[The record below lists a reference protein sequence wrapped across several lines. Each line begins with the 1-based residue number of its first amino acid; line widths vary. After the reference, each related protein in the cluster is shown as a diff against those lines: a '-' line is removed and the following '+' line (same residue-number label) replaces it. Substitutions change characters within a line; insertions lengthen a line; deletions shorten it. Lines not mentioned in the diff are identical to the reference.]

1 MAETKANNSGEEAVL
16 VIGGGISGLTT
27 AIEAA
32 ETGYKVILVEKAPYL
47 GGRVTKSNKY
57 YTKLCPPSCGLE
69 INFRRIKKN
78 PNIEYYT
85 LAEVESVSGEEGNY
99 DVAIKVNPRYVNE
112 NCTACGKCAEVCD
125 TEITDEFNLGMGKTK
140 AAYLPYNMAFP
151 SRYVIA
157 PEIIGTDEAKK
168 CMEVCTYDAID
179 LDMQPET
186 VNAKVGGI
194 VVATGWEPYDAAKI
208 DNLGF
213 GKYENVITNVMMER
227 LAAPNGPTEGKI
239 VRPSDGKEVRN
250 IIFAQCAGSR
260 DENHLP
266 YCSGVCCLA
275 SLKQATYVR
284 DQYPESK
291 VTIFYIDVRAIG
303 RFEDFYQKVESD
315 ENVTLIKGK
324 VAKVEEDPATK
335 DPIVEVE
342 DTLSGEKIKA
352 QADLVVLAT
361 GIVPNM
367 LENKIPVD
375 VTIDDFGFV
384 VYDPTKTG
392 VYGAGCA
399 KRPTGVAQSVQ
410 DATGAT
416 LKAIQSTLRR

>member
-1 MAETKANNSGEEAVL
+1 MADINISGERVIL

-27 AIEAA
+27 ALEAA
-32 ETGYKVILVEKAPYL
+32 EAGCKVLLVEKEPFL
-47 GGRVTKSNKY
+47 GGRVARINKY

-69 INFRRIKKN
+69 INFKRLKRN
-78 PNIEYYT
+78 PNIQYLT
-85 LAEVESVSGEEGNY
+85 MAEVESVSGAEGNY
-99 DVAIKVNPRYVNE
+99 DVSIKVNPRYVNE
-112 NCTACGKCAEVCD
+112 KCTACGECSEVCA
-125 TEITDEFNLGMGKTK
+125 TEITNEFNLGMNKTK
-140 AAYLPYNMAFP
+140 AAYLPHHMAFP
-151 SRYVIA
+151 MRYVLA
-157 PEIIGTDEAKK
+157 PEIIGTDDAKK
-168 CMEVCTYDAID
+168 CLDACVYDAID

-186 VNAKVGGI
+186 VNVKVGAI
-194 VVATGWEPYDAAKI
+194 VLATGWEPYDAAKI

-213 GKYENVITNVMMER
+213 GKCENVITNVMMER
-227 LAAPNGPTEGKI
+227 MAAPNGPTEGKI
-239 VRPSDGKEVRN
+239 LRPSDGKEVKK

-284 DQYPESK
+284 EQYEESE

-303 RFEDFYQKVESD
+303 RFEDFYQKVASD
-315 ENVTLIKGK
+315 ENVSLVKGK

-342 DTLSGEKIKA
+342 DTMSGEKIKA

-361 GIVPNM
+361 GIVPNT
-367 LENKIPVD
+367 LGDKIPVD
-375 VTIDDFGFV
+375 ITCDDFGFV
-384 VYDPTKTG
+384 VSDPAKLG

-399 KRPTGVAQSVQ
+399 KRPTGVSQSVQ
-410 DATGAT
+410 DATGAA
-416 LKAIQSTLRR
+416 LRAIQSIRR

>member
-1 MAETKANNSGEEAVL
+1 MEKGVFGEGIL

-27 AIEAA
+27 ALEAA
-32 ETGYKVILVEKAPYL
+32 EAGCRVVLVEKEPFL
-47 GGRVTKSNKY
+47 GGRVARLNKY

-69 INFRRIKKN
+69 INFKRLKRN

-85 LAEVESVSGEEGNY
+85 MAEVESVSGEEGNY
-99 DVAIKVNPRYVNE
+99 QVAIKVNPRYVNE
-112 NCTACGKCAEVCD
+112 SCTACGECAKVCA
-125 TEITDEFNLGMGKTK
+125 TEISDDFNLGMNTTK
-140 AAYLPYNMAFP
+140 AAFIPYDLAFP
-151 SRYVIA
+151 QRYVIS

-168 CMEVCTYDAID
+168 CLDACKYNAVD

-186 VNAKVGGI
+186 VNVNVGGI
-194 VVATGWEPYDAAKI
+194 VVTTGWNPYDPANI

-213 GKYENVITNVMMER
+213 KECENVITNVMMER
-227 LAAPNGPTEGKI
+227 LASPNGPTEGKI
-239 VRPSDGKEVRN
+239 LRPSDGKEVEN

-284 DQYPESK
+284 EQYPDSK
-291 VTIFYIDVRAIG
+291 VKIFYIDLRALG
-303 RFEDFYQKVESD
+303 RFEEFLTRVESD
-315 ENVTLIKGK
+315 ENVSLIKGK
-324 VAKVEEDPATK
+324 VARVEEDPATK
-335 DPIVEVE
+335 NPVVEVE
-342 DTLSGEKIKA
+342 DTLSGEKLKA

-361 GIVPNM
+361 GIVPNT
-367 LENKIPVD
+367 LGGNIPVD
-375 VTIDDFGFV
+375 ITCDDFGFV
-384 VYDPTKTG
+384 VSDPAKTG

-410 DATGAT
+410 DATGAA

>member
-1 MAETKANNSGEEAVL
+1 MADTRDSISNGKAIL
-16 VIGGGISGLTT
+16 VIGGGISGITT

-32 ETGYKVILVEKAPYL
+32 EAGCKVVLVEKEPFL
-47 GGRVTKSNKY
+47 GGRVTRLNKY

-99 DVAIKVNPRYVNE
+99 DVVIKVNPRYVNE
-112 NCTACGKCAEVCD
+112 NCTACGKCSEVCT
-125 TEITDEFNLGMGKTK
+125 TEISDDFNLGMNKTK
-140 AAYLPYNMAFP
+140 AAFIPYNMAFP
-151 SRYVIA
+151 SRYVIS

-168 CMEVCTYDAID
+168 CLDACKYNAVD

-186 VNAKVGGI
+186 VNVNVGGI
-194 VVATGWEPYDAAKI
+194 VVTTGWQPYDPAKI

-213 GKYENVITNVMMER
+213 KECENVITNVMMER
-227 LAAPNGPTEGKI
+227 LASPNGPTEGKI
-239 VRPSDGKEVRN
+239 LRPSDGKEVEN

-284 DQYPESK
+284 EQYPDSK
-291 VTIFYIDVRAIG
+291 ATIFYIDLRALG
-303 RFEDFYQKVESD
+303 RFEEFLTRVESD
-315 ENVTLIKGK
+315 ENVSLIKGK
-324 VAKVEEDPATK
+324 VARVKEDPATK
-335 DPIVEVE
+335 DPVVEVE
-342 DTLSGEKIKA
+342 DTLSGKKIKA
-352 QADLVVLAT
+352 RADLVVLAT
-361 GIVPNM
+361 GIVPNT
-367 LENKIPVD
+367 LGGKIPVD
-375 VTIDDFGFV
+375 ITCDDFGFV
-384 VYDPTKTG
+384 VSDPAKTG
-392 VYGAGCA
+392 VYAAGCA

-410 DATGAT
+410 DATGAA